1 MSLPEATDLK
11 IRDADPA
18 RDAAACAA
26 IYAPAVEGSVTS
38 FELQAPS
45 AEEIADRMR
54 GYQRTHPWLVAER
67 GGEVVGYA
75 YACEFN
81 PRPAYRWSASV
92 SVYVADGERGSGRGR
107 ALYEELFARLRR
119 QGIRMACA
127 GITLPNPAS
136 VALHERL
143 GFQPVGVLR
152 EIGWKEGEWLDVGWW
167 QLELSPSAAGPPPEP
182 LPPHTSP
189 PDAPPPG

>member
-1 MSLPEATDLK
+1 MSAPANPEL
-11 IRDADPA
+11 IVRDADPE

-38 FELQAPS
+38 FELQAPD
-45 AEEIADRMR
+45 AAEIAARMR
-54 GYQRTHPWLVAER
+54 RYQRTHPWLVAER

-92 SVYVADGERGSGRGR
+92 SVYVAAGERGRGRGR
-107 ALYEELFARLRR
+107 ALYEELLARLRR
-119 QGIRMACA
+119 QGLRMACA

-143 GFQPVGVLR
+143 GFAPVAVLR
-152 EIGWKEGEWLDVGWW
+152 EIGWKEGSWLDVAWY
-167 QLELSPSAAGPPPEP
+167 QLELTPAPDGPPAEPSAPEP
-182 LPPHTSP
+182 GQ
-189 PDAPPPG
+189 PG

>member
-1 MSLPEATDLK
+1 VSRPEAPEPT
-11 IRDADPA
+11 IRDADPE

-38 FELQAPS
+38 FELRAPA
-45 AEEIADRMR
+45 AEEIAARMR
-54 GYQRTHPWLVAER
+54 LYQGTHPWLVAEG

-81 PRPAYRWSASV
+81 PRPAYRWSAAV
-92 SVYVADGERGSGRGR
+92 SVYIAAGERGRGRGR

-167 QLELSPSAAGPPPEP
+167 QLELGPAPGGPPGEP
-182 LPPHTSP
+182 LPPAS
-189 PDAPPPG
+189 PPPG